1 MVSIIKKEFETY
13 FTTPF
18 GFIFMGIFLL
28 LSGLTFTMSNLLG
41 GNGDLLGM
49 FGLLANISFMTFPIL
64 TMRQYSEERKAGTEH
79 LLLSSRLPV
88 AAVVLGKYIAALL
101 VFLLTLLATGVYAII
116 IISYGSPN
124 IGGLLASYLGF
135 FLFGSAM
142 IAVCS
147 FTASFAENQVTAAIA
162 GFGMLFLLVMLAS
175 FSKSTS
181 VPVLKEVL
189 SALAVS
195 ERYDEFIRGIFR
207 PGPVG
212 YYICYASVFMFLT
225 VRNIRR
231 RQLS

>member
-1 MVSIIKKEFETY
+1 MISILKKEIEAY

-18 GFIFMGIFLL
+18 GFVFMGIFLL

-79 LLLSSRLPV
+79 LLLSSRLSV
-88 AAVVLGKYIAALL
+88 TEIVLGKYFAAQV
-101 VFLLTLLATGVYAII
+101 VFFLTLVVSCAYPII
-116 IISYGSPN
+116 IMRFGTPN

-147 FTASFAENQVTAAIA
+147 FIASFTENQVIAAIA
-162 GFGMLFLLVMLAS
+162 SFGLLFVLVMLSS
-175 FSKSTS
+175 FSKSIE
-181 VPVLKEVL
+181 VPVLKQIL
-189 SALAVS
+189 SALAIS

-207 PGPVG
+207 PGPIS
-212 YYICYASVFMFLT
+212 YYFCYTSVFMFLT
-225 VRNIRR
+225 VMNIKRR
-231 RQLS
+231 RFV

>member
-1 MVSIIKKEFETY
+1 MYSIIKKELATY

-18 GFIFMGIFLL
+18 GFVFMGIFLL

-79 LLLSSRLPV
+79 LLLSSRLSV
-88 AAVVLGKYIAALL
+88 TSIVLGKYIAALI
-101 VFLLTLLATGVYAII
+101 VFMLTLLATSVYAII
-116 IISYGSPN
+116 IISYGTPN
-124 IGGLLASYLGF
+124 IGGLLASYIGF

-147 FTASFAENQVTAAIA
+147 FTASFTENQVTAAIA
-162 GFGMLFLLVMLAS
+162 SFGLLFLLVMLAS
-175 FSKSTS
+175 FSKSMT
-181 VPVLKEVL
+181 VPVLKEAL

-212 YYICYASVFMFLT
+212 YYICFASVFMFLT
-225 VRNIRR
+225 VKNIRR
-231 RQLS
+231 RQLL

>member
-1 MVSIIKKEFETY
+1 MFSMVKKEFETY

-18 GFIFMGIFLL
+18 GFVFMGIFLL

-79 LLLSSRLPV
+79 LLLSSGLSV
-88 AAVVLGKYIAALL
+88 SSVVLGKYIAALL
-101 VFLLTLLATGVYAII
+101 VFLLTLLATGVYAVII
-116 IISYGSPN
+116 IGYGTPN

-162 GFGMLFLLVMLAS
+162 SFGLLFLLVMLAS
-175 FSKSTS
+175 LSKSMT
-181 VPVLKEVL
+181 VPVLKDII

-212 YYICYASVFMFLT
+212 YYICFASVFMYLT
-225 VRNIRR
+225 VKNVRR

>member
-1 MVSIIKKEFETY
+1 MLSIIKKELAAY
-13 FTTPF
+13 FTTSF

-79 LLLSSRLPV
+79 LLLSSRLSV
-88 AAVVLGKYIAALL
+88 TSIVLGKYIAALL
-101 VFLLTLLATGVYAII
+101 VFLITLCATGAYAII
-116 IISYGSPN
+116 IICYGTPN

-147 FTASFAENQVTAAIA
+147 LIASFTENQVTAAIA
-162 GFGMLFLLVMLAS
+162 SFGLLFVLVMLSS
-175 FSKSTS
+175 FSKSVT
-181 VPVLKEVL
+181 VPVLSDVL

-207 PGPVG
+207 PGPVS
-212 YYICYASVFMFLT
+212 YYICFASVFMFLT
-225 VRNIRR
+225 VKNIRR
-231 RQLS
+231 RQLI

>member
-1 MVSIIKKEFETY
+1 MISIIKKELATY

-79 LLLSSRLPV
+79 LLLSSRLSV
-88 AAVVLGKYIAALL
+88 TAVVLGKYITALL
-101 VFLLTLLATGVYAII
+101 VFLLTLLATSAYAVII
-116 IISYGSPN
+116 IIYGSPN

-181 VPVLKEVL
+181 VPVLKDVL

-225 VRNIRR
+225 VKNIRR

>member
-1 MVSIIKKEFETY
+1 MSSIIKKEIAAY

-18 GFIFMGIFLL
+18 GFIFTGIFLI

-64 TMRQYSEERKAGTEH
+64 TMRHYSEERKSGTEH
-79 LLLSSRLPV
+79 LLLSSRLSV
-88 AAVVLGKYIAALL
+88 TSIVLGKYISALI

-116 IISYGSPN
+116 IISYGTPN
-124 IGGLLASYLGF
+124 IGGIIASYLGF
-135 FLFGSAM
+135 FLFGSAL

-147 FTASFAENQVTAAIA
+147 FIASFTENQVTAAITS
-162 GFGMLFLLVMLAS
+162 FGLLFLLVMLSS
-175 FSKSTS
+175 FSKSID
-181 VPVLKEVL
+181 VPVLKDVL
-189 SALAVS
+189 SAMAVS

-207 PGPVG
+207 LGPVS

-225 VRNIRR
+225 VMNIKRR
-231 RQLS
+231 RLV

>member
-1 MVSIIKKEFETY
+1 MISIIKKEIASY

-18 GFIFMGIFLL
+18 GFVFMGIFLL

-79 LLLSSRLPV
+79 LLLSSRLSV
-88 AAVVLGKYIAALL
+88 TDIVLGKYIAALA
-101 VFLLTLLATGVYAII
+101 VFLLTMIVTGAYAII
-116 IISYGSPN
+116 IIIYGSPN
-124 IGGLLASYLGF
+124 IGGLIASYIGF
-135 FLFGSAM
+135 FLYGSAL

-147 FTASFAENQVTAAIA
+147 FIASFTENQVIAAIA
-162 GFGMLFLLVMLAS
+162 SFGLLFLLVMLSS
-175 FSKSTS
+175 FSKSVE

-195 ERYDEFIRGIFR
+195 ERYDEFIRGVFR
-207 PGPVG
+207 PGPVS
-212 YYICYASVFMFLT
+212 YYICYASVFMFFT
-225 VRNIRR
+225 VMNIKRR
-231 RQLS
+231 RLV